1 MHQHVTIASPFSFLS
16 QLYLRS
22 IFLYTLCSFQGQ
34 DIRKTI
40 PDSFLLR
47 APSAETPEKESI
59 LDTTWK
65 AVIEPSL
72 DIPFDNM
79 KKIDANTM
87 STSGLQKDVLML
99 DEQAVR
105 IFMSNKGEKG
115 YTTHHLLLCMCVV

>member
-1 MHQHVTIASPFSFLS
+1 MSRFHLLFLSLSLSLSLLNLIYAPFS
-16 QLYLRS
+16 
-22 IFLYTLCSFQGQ
+22 YTCCFFFQGQ

-47 APSAETPEKESI
+47 APSAETPEKDPI

-87 STSGLQKDVLML
+87 SNSGLQKDILML
-99 DEQAVR
+99 DEQAV
-105 IFMSNKGEKG
+105 SG
-115 YTTHHLLLCMCVV
+115 